1 MNDPIQQNLARPQ
14 RYWYVDGLAEIAGG
28 CVILLLGL
36 IYTAAAIITDKAV
49 HVILLS
55 IVQPVL
61 ILSSAWVTRVA
72 VRRLKEKITYPRTGY
87 VEYSR
92 NGRSVLLSRFA
103 LAFFIGFAFSAIA
116 GLIGKRIP
124 ERFEPLIISFLLSLA
139 VLYLGARIGL
149 RRFYLVA
156 GATLASGAVT
166 LLFNLAGEW
175 PFALVFSAEGLFW
188 IISGVVVL
196 MNYLRSTR
204 PLAQEDND
212 A

>member
-1 MNDPIQQNLARPQ
+1 M
-14 RYWYVDGLAEIAGG
+14 
-28 CVILLLGL
+28 
-36 IYTAAAIITDKAV
+36 
-49 HVILLS
+49 
-55 IVQPVL
+55 
-61 ILSSAWVTRVA
+61 
-72 VRRLKEKITYPRTGY
+72 
-87 VEYSR
+87 
-92 NGRSVLLSRFA
+92 
-103 LAFFIGFAFSAIA
+103 
-116 GLIGKRIP
+116 IGKRIP

-166 LLFNLAGEW
+166 LLFNLAGNW

-204 PLAQEDND
+204 PLAQEDTD